1 MASLGFVRIRG
12 VSRCEGPAS
21 GLSRA
26 WRHQLPV
33 PWADTKSSFTALFE
47 RLVISLLLET
57 TILGASRLLR
67 LSWSEV
73 DTIMRRAVAR
83 GLKRRAHRTLRRV
96 GIDEKSVKKRHV
108 YFTIVSDLETS
119 DVIWVGRGRK
129 KETLDAFW
137 AGLSEE
143 ERAQIEGIAMDM
155 HEPYIQSTLRFVP
168 GAADKIVFDKIHIT
182 MHLTRAVDLT
192 RRLIM
197 REGGRSTS
205 GLKRTRH
212 LWLFSQNNLDGEKS
226 EQLLGLRKKY
236 LRLGE
241 AWACKEN
248 FAEFWRSSTK
258 AAARTFFEDWFE
270 HVRKTFDKPMVDAA
284 STLRRHLANILTY
297 IEMPITNA
305 ASESINSRIQLITFR
320 ARGFRSASRFERA
333 IMFYCGGLDLCP
345 AT

>member
-1 MASLGFVRIRG
+1 MGVAVRRGGRG
-12 VSRCEGPAS
+12 VVLRVRDIEFQQQLLGVQAPWRVSDVDVDRGSKVVKTFVVHDGPVLCPTCRKPCSIHDHRERQWRHLDLYEFEAYVVAKVP
-21 GLSRA
+21 RA
-26 WRHQLPV
+26 DCPEHGVHQLPV

-143 ERAQIEGIAMDM
+143 ERAQIEGIAMDN
-155 HEPYIQSTLRFVP
+155 
-168 GAADKIVFDKIHIT
+168 A
-182 MHLTRAVDLT
+182 RALHSID
-192 RRLIM
+192 
-197 REGGRSTS
+197 TS
-205 GLKRTRH
+205 
-212 LWLFSQNNLDGEKS
+212 
-226 EQLLGLRKKY
+226 
-236 LRLGE
+236 
-241 AWACKEN
+241 
-248 FAEFWRSSTK
+248 
-258 AAARTFFEDWFE
+258 
-270 HVRKTFDKPMVDAA
+270 
-284 STLRRHLANILTY
+284 
-297 IEMPITNA
+297 
-305 ASESINSRIQLITFR
+305 
-320 ARGFRSASRFERA
+320 FRSWRGRQ
-333 IMFYCGGLDLCP
+333 DRVR
-345 AT
+345 